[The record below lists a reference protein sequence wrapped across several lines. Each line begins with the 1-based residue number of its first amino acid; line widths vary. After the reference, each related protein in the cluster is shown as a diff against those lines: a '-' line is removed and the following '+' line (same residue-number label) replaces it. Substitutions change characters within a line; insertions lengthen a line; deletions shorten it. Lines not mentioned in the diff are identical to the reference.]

1 MHPSDVPHGDE
12 EAGAEAETIERIARI
27 AGRMDDGDF
36 ARVDPPAHLWAR
48 IAAAVADTDGSPAAA
63 PAPAPAPTPT
73 LTPREVV
80 AASAPVVSLQARRRR
95 MNRIVAVAVAA
106 AVALLAATG
115 LLLVRG
121 GSTPDDQQLV
131 AATALAPLE
140 PTEATADVRLVRD
153 DGDLRLELEAHDMA
167 GAPAGHHYELW
178 LLDPTSASAA
188 PVSLGAMT
196 GSVTVPVPADVDV
209 DRYDVVDVSLQRDGQ
224 TQHSSHSL
232 LRGTLA

>member
-1 MHPSDVPHGDE
+1 MHPGDASHDDE
-12 EAGAEAETIERIARI
+12 EAGVEAATIDRIARI
-27 AGRMDDGDF
+27 AGRMDDEDF
-36 ARVDPPAHLWAR
+36 ARVDPPAHVWAR
-48 IAAAVADTDGSPAAA
+48 IAAAVADADADGT
-63 PAPAPAPTPT
+63 PAPAPTRTPTPT

-80 AASAPVVSLQARRRR
+80 GASAPVVSLHARRRR

-106 AVALLAATG
+106 AVVLLAATG
-115 LLLVRG
+115 MLLVRG

-140 PTEATADVRLVRD
+140 PTDATADVRLVRD